1 MAKIVKEDNET
12 ENEILKIIIIVYLR
26 RLICRSDGMLP
37 NIYMYICGAAKRRLN
52 VIDIFDI
59 GSISAEKYTTQ
70 HEYFFFFSYSMLLFR
85 IIEKYTSW
93 LLP

>member
-12 ENEILKIIIIVYLR
+12 ENEILKIIIILYRR
-26 RLICRSDGMLP
+26 RLICRSDGMQP
-37 NIYMYICGAAKRRLN
+37 NVYIRGAAERRLN

-70 HEYFFFFSYSMLLFR
+70 HEYFFFIS
-85 IIEKYTSW
+85 
-93 LLP
+93 